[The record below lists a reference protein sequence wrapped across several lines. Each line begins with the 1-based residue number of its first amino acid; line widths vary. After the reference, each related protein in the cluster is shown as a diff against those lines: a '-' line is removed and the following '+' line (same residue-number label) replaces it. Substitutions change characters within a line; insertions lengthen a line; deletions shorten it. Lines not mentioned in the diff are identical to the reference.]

1 LIDSA
6 KYNAAEFVRLNVY
19 GLKKFI
25 LNEEAF
31 IKPSD
36 LIYINKK
43 SAPFADLKFALKI
56 NTKKKGNMDE
66 IRSRIMLSNRV
77 IKAI

>member
-1 LIDSA
+1 MIDSA
-6 KYNAAEFVRLNVY
+6 KYNAADFVRLNVY

-25 LNEEAF
+25 INEEAF

-43 SAPFADLKFALKI
+43 STPFADLKFALKI
-56 NTKKKGNMDE
+56 NTMNKGNM
-66 IRSRIMLSNRV
+66 N
-77 IKAI
+77 